1 MKLGSWELFSAAIQ
15 TYGGWMLRLST
26 VTILS
31 PVKRTVLILTISS
44 LWYYNEASLIPFIFC
59 QRYHIFGL
67 SCCAVL
73 CKVSTLI
80 SQTCGLNISGV
91 RYKEMSSQVTNKM
104 ESSEVVKESL
114 QGFPLPSSYEA
125 AMEALSSLITRK
137 KRGDKSSGSTFG
149 KLERMSEYLKV
160 TLL

>member
-1 MKLGSWELFSAAIQ
+1 M
-15 TYGGWMLRLST
+15 
-26 VTILS
+26 
-31 PVKRTVLILTISS
+31 
-44 LWYYNEASLIPFIFC
+44 
-59 QRYHIFGL
+59 
-67 SCCAVL
+67 L

-104 ESSEVVKESL
+104 ESSVVVKESL
-114 QGFPLPSSYEA
+114 QGFRLPSSYEA

-160 TLL
+160 VTLL